1 MEDVTAPQE
10 NERKVPPYVALVRI
24 GAVVG
29 MSATLAFGLFVLLLG
44 ARYWYIGLIAIAL
57 AIPFFVVMR
66 LIENTAEP
74 PETPRA

>member
-24 GAVVG
+24 GTVLG
-29 MSATLAFGLFVLLLG
+29 MSAALAFGLFILLLG
-44 ARYWYIGLIAIAL
+44 TRYWHIGLISIAL

-66 LIENTAEP
+66 LIENTAKP
-74 PETPRA
+74 PETNR